1 MALTK
6 IPASFIDTSSG
17 ITGDTTVTGNFTVT
31 GYLAGPST
39 FTIDPAGV
47 GDNTGTVVIAG
58 NLQVDGTTT
67 TINSTTM
74 EVDDLNITLAS
85 GAANAA
91 AANGA
96 GITIDG
102 ASATLTYNSTPDAW
116 SFNKNVGIGTTEVSA
131 FYSGGRQLVVGSGS
145 GQQGITIYAGAA
157 NDSGIYFAD
166 GTTGSDIYKGQLTYN
181 HSSNAFVFYTNVTA
195 HMWLTNDGKLGI
207 GTAAPSYR
215 LHIVSDDAD
224 SGLKI
229 TKTGA
234 ETVRLAVDS
243 VGSYIYNQGS
253 YPFRIYTGGAENLYL
268 DSTGKFGLGTLNPQS
283 RLHMAG
289 SVALLNVI
297 DDWQQGS
304 AGTHLLRAGTF
315 ANTISND
322 TTALKIF
329 PATSDSRP
337 IGDYHTGI
345 SFMALDPDNST
356 WGNTYTGAQGWIGLR
371 VVDNS
376 GQERSSLVFAT
387 NNSTS
392 NGSHPVE
399 RLSITQAGE
408 IRLDAGSVQRP
419 ILRSSYWGYG
429 SSYRAA
435 VLGSTSTTYN
445 TAGTGSITLSFNYDP
460 SGNSNS
466 SFSGDGR
473 EILFRRGTQFVTPN
487 SDDTAFYNYN
497 LTLIDG
503 KVGIG
508 NSNPSANLHISK
520 SYDSLERALIVSAGN
535 EQTGAR
541 YDTIVVNQPD
551 VPCIRLIETDNNQE
565 LTLAVG
571 NENGNN
577 AMIGATG
584 QLSFGAGRGASA
596 QGYAIPTNG
605 IALNI
610 SSSNYV
616 TTPLIPAFAARGLS
630 NSSTSSYVNPVPQ
643 VLTWTNVT
651 VNNGSHFNSSTG
663 RFTAP
668 IAGRYYFFLSFLVDD
683 SATAGEVSRVQILK
697 NGSATGHKAY
707 VQDTSSSYYQG
718 MQATAVV
725 LSMSANDYVEF
736 YGDSGKIHVGSETQ
750 CCGYLIG

>member
-17 ITGDTTVTGNFTVT
+17 ISGDTTLTGNLTLT
-31 GYLAGPST
+31 GYLAGPAT

-74 EVDDLNITLAS
+74 TVDDLNITLAS

-91 AANGA
+91 AADGA

-116 SFNKNVGIGTTEVSA
+116 SFNKNVGIGTDVSP
-131 FYSGGRQLVVGSGS
+131 FYSGGKQLVVGNGS
-145 GQQGITIYAGAA
+145 GQQGMTIYAGTA

-181 HSSNAFVFYTNVTA
+181 HSSDAFVFYTNVTP
-195 HMWLTNDGKLGI
+195 HMWLTSGGSLGV
-207 GTAAPSYR
+207 GTSAPEYR
-215 LHIVSDDAD
+215 LHIVSSDTD

-253 YPFRIYTGGAENLYL
+253 YPFRIYTGGSENVYL
-268 DSTGKFGLGTLNPQS
+268 DSTGKFGLGTINPQS
-283 RLHMAG
+283 RLHVAG
-289 SVALLNVI
+289 SVALLNVA

-315 ANTISND
+315 ASTISND

-337 IGDYHTGI
+337 IGDYHSGI
-345 SFMALDPDNST
+345 SFQHLDPNNST
-356 WGNTYTGAQGWIGLR
+356 WGTTYTGAQGWIGMR
-371 VVDNS
+371 VVDNT
-376 GQERSSLVFAT
+376 GQERSALVFAT
-387 NNSTS
+387 NNSTTQG
-392 NGSHPVE
+392 NHPVE
-399 RLSITQAGE
+399 RLSINQAGE
-408 IRLDAGSVQRP
+408 IRLDAGSSQRP

-429 SSYRAA
+429 ASYRAA
-435 VLGSTSTTYN
+435 VLGSTSTSYN
-445 TAGTGSITLSFNYDP
+445 TAGTGSVTLSFNYDP
-460 SGNSNS
+460 SGNSNG
-466 SFSGDGR
+466 SFNGDGR
-473 EILFRRGTQFVTPN
+473 EILFRRGTQFVTPT

-497 LTLIDG
+497 LTLVDG

-508 NSNPSANLHISK
+508 TANPTASIETK
-520 SYDSLERALIVSAGN
+520 TSYDNVNRAAIFSNGSA
-535 EQTGAR
+535 QTGVQ
-541 YDTIVVNQPD
+541 YDTIVVNQDD
-551 VPCIRLIETDNNQE
+551 VPCIRLIETVYNQQ

-584 QLSFGAGRGASA
+584 QLSLGAGRSTTQ
-596 QGYAIPTNG
+596 QGYSISANG
-605 IALNI
+605 IGLNI

-616 TTPLIPAFAARGLS
+616 TTPLIPAYAARGLS
-630 NSSTSSYVNPVPQ
+630 NSSTSSYVDPIPQ

-651 VNNGSHFNSSTG
+651 TNNGSHFVNTTG

-668 IAGRYYFFLSFLVDD
+668 VAGRYFFYLSFLVDD
-683 SATAGEVSRVQILK
+683 SASAGEVTRVQLLK
-697 NGSATGHKAY
+697 NGSVTGHKAY

-718 MQATAVV
+718 MQSSAAV
-725 LSMSANDYVEF
+725 LTLSANDYVEW
-736 YGDSGKIHVGSETQ
+736 YADSGKVHVGSETQ